1 MPKKTQTRY
10 RCEICGE
17 EHSKKSIN
25 DNHVKSEKHLK
36 NCEILKLNLQMKPI
50 NDILID
56 YPDYVKNAKQFE
68 NKTNL
73 IDQIIKD
80 RSSLRISIDKV
91 ETTNPV
97 NTMECQKYKPSNKI
111 VWEVSVNVD
120 INENY
125 KQIKSNLES
134 LIKQCHNILYSS
146 SIVGQKA
153 QNDIMRLLCIKI
165 LQYQFNDET
174 SELWDRCNQVK
185 ATRNISD
192 NNFKKYKSFCTN
204 LTELYKSNKG
214 ILTEWKGF
222 VNKFLSG
229 ENGVFP
235 SIYYED
241 DSKFNCID
249 ESTLQKLIDK
259 IESIKIDDEF
269 VDSFSTTCGDI
280 HESFRSYGGGKGAK
294 ELGQYFTPRQ
304 LIHLIFHGLNLNQY
318 LDNIEN
324 PSIYDPCMGTGG
336 FLTRL
341 FNLGNINPENIY
353 GCETE
358 LDTIKFG
365 EMSLFLTTKGNKQ
378 NIVKCNSICENPFII
393 NTKVDAI
400 VTNPPFDT
408 KFNYNECKK
417 KYNDFVLNYEEKK
430 DNFEDI
436 YPIKT
441 ANGAC
446 LFIQHCVYMLKNGG
460 FCCIVLPNGSIFDGH
475 LPWVIKLRKWLMDN
489 VDIKSILKCPAGTF
503 KHASNCTT
511 NIVVFVKGKKTKEIK
526 YYEMSDKFCNNIK
539 YLFTVN
545 YNDIVNTK
553 NLSID
558 VIDYVD
564 NGKSK
569 FKNNL
574 VKLKDICELEKG
586 EIPSMK
592 RIPGEYKLVSQS
604 NERTHN
610 TYKYEGKNI
619 FVSGVARVGEMYYYD
634 GKCHATTLLWHLK
647 IKENCIVDPEYLY
660 LILKNNSITYMCE
673 SNSSKKSLVK
683 HKFLDIEVSLP
694 DLDTQQKI
702 IKEIKS
708 TILNKTEQIKKEIDK
723 LNTQLENI
731 NSIDYKIDI
740 INRLCD

>member
-1 MPKKTQTRY
+1 MPSKTTTKY
-10 RCEICGE
+10 NCAIC
-17 EHSKKSIN
+17 KSFDENTSGSGPCQLSHIK
-25 DNHVKSEKHLK
+25 NHCKSNHHKK
-36 NCEILKLNLQMKPI
+36 NCEIFKLNLQMKTFD
-50 NDILID
+50 DILID
-56 YPDYVKNAKQFE
+56 YPEYLDDADKFE
-68 NKTNL
+68 NKLYL
-73 IDQIIKD
+73 IDTIIFD
-80 RSSLRISIDKV
+80 RSMVKNVSKKV
-91 ETTNPV
+91 EEETN
-97 NTMECQKYKPSNKI
+97 ECQKYKPSNKV
-111 VWEVSVNVD
+111 VWELSKNTD
-120 INENY
+120 ENENY

-134 LIKQCHNILYSS
+134 LIKQCHNVLYSS

-174 SELWDRCNQVK
+174 SELWDRCNTVK
-185 ATRNISD
+185 ANRNISD

-318 LDNIEN
+318 LDKIDN

-378 NIVKCNSICENPFII
+378 NIVKCNSLSENPFMIDK
-393 NTKVDAI
+393 KVDAI

-408 KFNYNECKK
+408 KFNYES
-417 KYNDFVLNYEEKK
+417 LEKTFDK
-430 DNFEDI
+430 NFSDSSVKFTDI
-436 YPIKT
+436 YPFKT
-441 ANGAC
+441 NNGAC
-446 LFIQHCVYMLKNGG
+446 LFLQHCVYMLNDGG
-460 FCCIVLPNGSIFDGH
+460 VCAIILPNGEIFNGQQ
-475 LPWVIKLRKWLMDN
+475 LWTINFRKWMLDN
-489 VDIKSILKCPAGTF
+489 INIIKIIECPSGTF
-503 KHASNCTT
+503 KHAIVKTNIILFTKTGKTENINYMVTNKQTEYLEEKITISYEDILLTT
-511 NIVVFVKGKKTKEIK
+511 NNTMDYRMYLGYT
-526 YYEMSDKFCNNIK
+526 NNS
-539 YLFTVN
+539 
-545 YNDIVNTK
+545 
-553 NLSID
+553 NL
-558 VIDYVD
+558 DYI
-564 NGKSK
+564 S
-569 FKNNL
+569 
-574 VKLKDICELEKG
+574 LKDICNFDSTKLASKKNKPGNYTFITAADENKTHNEYSHDCECILYVTGSSGSLGKVKYWKGGKFTPSSLLVVMTIKEDINISYDFLYLFLKNQRKLICEKYSTGSGKITINNNNLGKIMIPLLDNKTQENIIKEYYELEKNI
-586 EIPSMK
+586 EMK
-592 RIPGEYKLVSQS
+592 EKELHNL
-604 NERTHN
+604 NE
-610 TYKYEGKNI
+610 
-619 FVSGVARVGEMYYYD
+619 M
-634 GKCHATTLLWHLK
+634 
-647 IKENCIVDPEYLY
+647 
-660 LILKNNSITYMCE
+660 KNNII
-673 SNSSKKSLVK
+673 SN
-683 HKFLDIEVSLP
+683 I
-694 DLDTQQKI
+694 
-702 IKEIKS
+702 
-708 TILNKTEQIKKEIDK
+708 
-723 LNTQLENI
+723 
-731 NSIDYKIDI
+731 
-740 INRLCD
+740 